1 MRETIMVATKT
12 RAAVFGFG
20 IGVSFFAFLI
30 GATESLAGILDA
42 TWTAPRT
49 NADGS
54 ALTDLASYRV
64 YYGTQSAP
72 CPGTTRAQVASPT
85 SSPSA
90 NQTVTSRLTGLTAG
104 TRYSV
109 AVTAVDVAGNES
121 VCSGVASAVAR
132 AEFSVSPSGTVNFGT
147 VSLGSV
153 AEQTITVSNTGGT
166 ALSGTASIAAPFSIV
181 SGSPFTLSGLG
192 TTQAVRVRF
201 TPTTTTTV
209 STNITERYGEADRR
223 THVARRRHD
232 RVGHDHRRGQRHR
245 QRGGGRRSVQ
255 ARRREPRGRADC
267 AALLGDLEHDD
278 GLGWSSRADGGR
290 PRRGRQRVHVHRR
303 HRDGGERD
311 SGRYERSRDLGG
323 EPRDHLHHGHHRLH
337 DERAERYAAG
347 IRPDVSVWDPDA
359 PERNPDDVAPARHHR
374 TRAGHVVPR
383 PGEDA
388 RCRRQPH
395 PLARFPVQ
403 HALNRTVSS
412 PSMPRYQPG
421 DGGSRGWARTQP
433 RSARQTL

>member
-12 RAAVFGFG
+12 RAAVVGFG

-30 GATESLAGILDA
+30 GATEGLAGILDA

-209 STNITERYGEADRR
+209 STNIAFQVGSDTIS
-223 THVARRRHD
+223 VAAT
-232 RVGHDHRRGQRHR
+232 G
-245 QRGGGRRSVQ
+245 
-255 ARRREPRGRADC
+255 
-267 AALLGDLEHDD
+267 
-278 GLGWSSRADGGR
+278 
-290 PRRGRQRVHVHRR
+290 
-303 HRDGGERD
+303 
-311 SGRYERSRDLGG
+311 SGTGT
-323 EPRDHLHHGHHRLH
+323 
-337 DERAERYAAG
+337 
-347 IRPDVSVWDPDA
+347 
-359 PERNPDDVAPARHHR
+359 APA
-374 TRAGHVVPR
+374 P
-383 PGEDA
+383 P
-388 RCRRQPH
+388 P
-395 PLARFPVQ
+395 PLSD
-403 HALNRTVSS
+403 TV
-412 PSMPRYQPG
+412 
-421 DGGSRGWARTQP
+421 
-433 RSARQTL
+433 